1 MNVASNSVD
10 VVIVGAG
17 MVGATAALALA
28 REGVRV
34 AVLEAASLAD
44 ALADTVSWQA
54 DSYDLRVSALSCATQ
69 RLFTALGA
77 WSELA
82 QLGVTPFRSMYVW
95 DSRGD
100 GRVQFDASAIAEPA
114 LGHIAQNRNIQRAL
128 LRAVVQQPTAALCD
142 GAAVAA
148 IDVHSD
154 HVDVATANGERWNAK
169 LVIGADG
176 NRSRVRSLAAMA
188 VRGWSYDQM
197 GLVATV
203 RTAKPHRDTAWQRF
217 LPEGP
222 LAFLP
227 LGNDICSIV
236 WSTSP
241 HRSEQLLALNDRDFN
256 LELGDAIEHA
266 LGEVEVV
273 GPRAAFP
280 LKLEH
285 ATRYVQNRIALIGDA
300 AHTVHP
306 LAGQGANLGFL
317 DAAAL
322 SQVLVEG
329 AGRGQDLGGANLL
342 RRYER
347 WRKGDNLLTLGV
359 MDGFKRAFVNQS
371 ATLRIARNFGFNVV
385 DKLPAVK
392 NIFMQHAMGL
402 RGDLPQLCK
411 PMSFDGQG

>member
-1 MNVASNSVD
+1 MNLGSKSVD
-10 VVIVGAG
+10 VLIVGAG

-28 REGVRV
+28 RDGVRV
-34 AVLEAASLAD
+34 AVLEAASLD
-44 ALADTVSWQA
+44 NALAETAPWQA

-77 WSELA
+77 WPELA
-82 QLGVTPFRSMYVW
+82 QLGVTPFRSMCVW

-100 GRVQFDASAIAEPA
+100 GRVQFDAGAIAEPA

-128 LRAVVQQPTAALCD
+128 LRVVAQQPTAALCD
-142 GAAVAA
+142 GSAVAA
-148 IDVHSD
+148 IDVHSG
-154 HVDVATANGERWNAK
+154 HVDVATVNGECWRAK

-176 NRSRVRSLAAMA
+176 NRSRVRSLAGIA

-203 RTAKPHRDTAWQRF
+203 RTTGSHCDTAWQRF

-227 LGNDICSIV
+227 LGNDCCSIV

-241 HRSEQLLALNDRDFN
+241 HRSEQLLALNDHDFN
-256 LELGDAIEHA
+256 VELGEAIEHA

-280 LKLEH
+280 LKFEH
-285 ATRYVQNRIALIGDA
+285 ASRYVQNRIALIGDA

-322 SQVLVEG
+322 AQVLVEG
-329 AGRGQDLGGANLL
+329 AARGQDLGSTTLL

-347 WRKGDNLLTLGV
+347 WRKGDNLLMLGV
-359 MDGFKRAFVNQS
+359 MDGFKRAFVS
-371 ATLRIARNFGFNVV
+371 HSTTLRIARNFGFNAV
-385 DKLPAVK
+385 DKLPTVK

-411 PMSFDGQG
+411 PMSFDG